1 MKREFTPD
9 NIQELE
15 KNKIFVFGSNMNGKH
30 AGGAAKFAVEK
41 FGAIEGQS
49 EGLQGQSYAV
59 PTLGK
64 DMEKL
69 PLESIS
75 QSVDDLYSFAD
86 ENADLIFVVTKIGCG
101 IAGFSETEIA
111 DIFKSKSFTPFNV
124 VLPMEFSII
133 KGVKGFD
140 KNMQCRGM
148 QFEENKEFHQDGTI
162 KACEN
167 GVHFCENPL
176 QTLRYYSANNSEFCE
191 VEGHGNLDS
200 HIEDSKIAVSDIKIK
215 GKIKLPQLL
224 ELGFEFTRKQVG
236 FFRKRADILISK
248 NTSDSSVNSGLDYS
262 VNSGRD
268 YSVNSGRNS
277 SVNSGLDYSV
287 NSGLDYSV
295 CAGRFYSEIK
305 LEGKNSFGIAGKD
318 SKIKGKIG
326 CAICLVEYNR
336 NNDIIGVK
344 SALVDGEII
353 KEDVY
358 YKLINGEFVGVE

>member
-262 VNSGRD
+262 V
-268 YSVNSGRNS
+268 
-277 SVNSGLDYSV
+277 
-287 NSGLDYSV
+287 